1 VTTSVPIHS
10 LGVNPSPALPAI
22 VSAGLT
28 CGVMDI
34 TAAFVTWW
42 PKGILPSRILKGIA
56 SGLLGP
62 DAYNGGW
69 PTAALGLALHFF
81 IALSAATVFYL
92 ASRKLSYLTRHPV
105 IAGAL
110 YGIAVYLVM
119 YWIVMP
125 LSRYRHR
132 PFTLS
137 SSTIAIVTHIICVG
151 LPISLIIAHYSRTS
165 VRATN

>member
-1 VTTSVPIHS
+1 MTPTHPLNANSS
-10 LGVNPSPALPAI
+10 GALPAI
-22 VSAGLT
+22 FWAGLT

-34 TAAFVTWW
+34 SAAFVTWW

-69 PTAALGLALHFF
+69 QTAALGLACHFF
-81 IALSAATVFYL
+81 VAFSAATVFYL
-92 ASRKLSYLTRHPV
+92 ASRKVSYLIQHPV
-105 IAGAL
+105 LSGAL
-110 YGIAVYLVM
+110 YGVGVYLVM

-137 SSTIAIVTHIICVG
+137 STTIAIVTHIICVG
-151 LPISLIIAHYSRTS
+151 LPISLIIAHFSRSSSRT
-165 VRATN
+165 TT

>member
-1 VTTSVPIHS
+1 MTPGMNRPVHANRSR
-10 LGVNPSPALPAI
+10 ALPAI
-22 VSAGLT
+22 FWAGFT
-28 CGVMDI
+28 CGLMDI
-34 TAAFVTWW
+34 SAAFITWW

-81 IALSAATVFYL
+81 IAFSAATVFYL
-92 ASRKLSYLTRHPV
+92 ASRKLSYLTQHPV
-105 IAGAL
+105 LSGAL
-110 YGIAVYLVM
+110 YGVSVYLVM

-137 SSTIAIVTHIICVG
+137 STTIAIVTHIIGVG
-151 LPISLIIAHYSRTS
+151 LPISLIIAHYSRD
-165 VRATN
+165 